1 MVVLGEVINEAMNI
15 VSIGTI
21 DKHSLAVHLRDQ
33 SLHEEAARFGLNASA
48 PAAAVGMADGH
59 VKLDRYV

>member
-1 MVVLGEVINEAMNI
+1 MVVLGEVINELMNI
-15 VSIGTI
+15 VSTGTI
-21 DKHSLAVHLRDQ
+21 DRHSLAVHLRDQ